1 MSASNQV
8 VHRPGLFKQQ
18 NKSHKHGRHRS
29 NRALEVLNKGRV
41 SVKTSTKKTRQELRK
56 CDRRNQLQQIRK
68 NKRDDILMKK
78 RSLGGQGQ
86 LPFLVVIVPLSKTED
101 PFKLLEKI
109 KLCDDAA
116 LVTSDNCFCYISI
129 PRFKQTFSFVIIKP
143 GDIYNILD
151 VAKIANTVLFLHSLD
166 GKIDEQLLTLLFAQG
181 LPSTTHVIQGL
192 ENVPIKRRT
201 DVKKNVQNILEKRNI
216 CFFTPQKILGTLKV
230 SGYIRG
236 QPLHVNKLIHISGWG
251 DFQLSQIDKCMHPH
265 ALLQKRK
272 KESDIMIANTVLF
285 LHSLDGKI
293 DEQLLTLLFAQGLPS
308 TTHVIQGLENVPIK
322 RRTDVKKNV
331 QNILEKRFPDEK
343 LHSVDS
349 HQEALLLLR
358 FLGSQ
363 KQKSLSFRDHRAH
376 MLSEVVIFEPNQN
389 LNDHTNQKILGTLK
403 VSGYIRGQP
412 LHVNKLIHISGW
424 GDFQLSQID
433 KCMHPHALLQKRK
446 KESDIMLDSEDV
458 EVLEKA
464 DASKQ
469 ESLDSENVLDP
480 MEGEQTWPT
489 EEEIAEVEAL
499 QQKKTLKEKI
509 LKKKIPKGTSDYQ
522 ATWIVESDTE
532 DKTDESDDYIGDE
545 CEPFNEKC
553 DSDSCMEED
562 SIDHNDDGDSGGDD
576 DDDDKRDRNRDKHFR
591 SQPRSYRETDM
602 WEGTLSNVRTDDR
615 PIVMVYVNNLP
626 TKFRVDE
633 EADTSLI
640 SKRIIDR
647 IKRIKPFYN
656 KLLVMIDNS
665 PRETVVGIGNATPEF
680 KLRGNKFSA
689 TCRIVRDTYPCDGTI
704 GRDILEREN
713 IKIDHKGNRLIMPDG
728 KSIHFCT
735 AIPVTYYKREPR
747 RYSYNANHG
756 GKYYRKDYIR
766 SIQAYPERKRYLE
779 NTCVE
784 NNRKAETNICK
795 GKKIYDNNTERSI
808 PIKSKGIE
816 AARQPQFREKEH
828 ANKHKRRAYKGNK
841 KEKKISRISTPKTH
855 NSPFE
860 IIMRNL
866 EFAMQEFHTQIIELR
881 EAIDVLEQGK
891 LSSYIIAMEVMYR
904 TLREIQPQL
913 PEGYLLIE
921 QVKADT
927 LFKFYQWIITVA
939 IALPG
944 KLRIFAKMP
953 LKTPSGYFDAY
964 EILGFPTYVPALK
977 AYAYFKTEYPILALS
992 MDRLSYMLLRHHELA
1007 VCQISQFAVC
1017 SPDVPIFRAPHQ
1029 SCEYSLYIRNDQK
1042 VTELCFKE
1050 IVKEFYPIF
1059 RRIDKQGTWV
1069 FSTPSTLVLAVKCS
1083 ATQNNLHALPSNIS
1097 KLNNVGIIRLPKTCI
1112 GYLPGIILT
1121 SHFHMRSTVHTRS
1134 SPGFIIPP
1142 IETIFSKM
1150 ELEEL
1155 QENLNTTENPE
1166 KNKENSKK
1174 QKDDDIKYRGLKSFR
1189 SSPWDPKENL
1199 PPDYAR
1205 IFQFENFNRTRKR
1218 ILSEERLG
1226 VLPGNFVTLHVV
1238 NVPEELFESYKNHQN
1253 PLSIFGLLP
1262 YEQKMSLVNV
1272 VLKKHTSYN
1281 EPIKSKE
1288 PLIFH
1293 IGYRRFEACPIFS
1306 DHNFGKNH
1314 KFERFLQHDTA
1325 SVASFYA
1332 PIIFPPNPVLVFKK
1346 EGSLK
1351 LIATGSVLNADPN
1364 RIIIKRVV
1372 LSGHPFKINRKSAII
1387 RYMFFNRDD
1396 ILWFKPVELRTKYG
1410 RRGHIKEP
1418 LGTHGHMKCIFD
1430 KQLMSQDTVL
1440 MNLYKRVFPK
1450 WTYNKDMVNSPLL
1463 SDSLMYDMEME

>member
-41 SVKTSTKKTRQELRK
+41 SVKASTKKTRQELRK

-86 LPFLVVIVPLSKTED
+86 LPFLVVIVPLSNTED

-201 DVKKNVQNILEKRNI
+201 DVKKNVQNILEKR
-216 CFFTPQKILGTLKV
+216 
-230 SGYIRG
+230 
-236 QPLHVNKLIHISGWG
+236 
-251 DFQLSQIDKCMHPH
+251 
-265 ALLQKRK
+265 
-272 KESDIMIANTVLF
+272 
-285 LHSLDGKI
+285 
-293 DEQLLTLLFAQGLPS
+293 
-308 TTHVIQGLENVPIK
+308 
-322 RRTDVKKNV
+322 
-331 QNILEKRFPDEK
+331 FPDEK

-363 KQKSLSFRDHRAH
+363 KQKSLSFRDHRPH
-376 MLSEVVIFEPNQN
+376 MLSEVVSFEPYQN
-389 LNDHTNQKILGTLK
+389 LNDPTNQKILGTLK

-433 KCMHPHALLQKRK
+433 KCTHPHALLQKRK
-446 KESDIMLDSEDV
+446 KESDIMFDSEDV

-469 ESLDSENVLDP
+469 ESLDSENVVDP

-509 LKKKIPKGTSDYQ
+509 VKKKIPKGTSDYQ

-562 SIDHNDDGDSGGDD
+562 SVDHDDSADGDGDD
-576 DDDDKRDRNRDKHFR
+576 DDDDDDKL
-591 SQPRSYRETDM
+591 STSREENPDTYDDKM
-602 WEGTLSNVRTDDR
+602 NVDDNDK
-615 PIVMVYVNNLP
+615 MLM
-626 TKFRVDE
+626 KFREERLNQLFPDEVD
-633 EADTSLI
+633 
-640 SKRIIDR
+640 
-647 IKRIKPFYN
+647 
-656 KLLVMIDNS
+656 
-665 PRETVVGIGNATPEF
+665 TPLDIPA
-680 KLRGNKFSA
+680 K
-689 TCRIVRDTYPCDGTI
+689 VR
-704 GRDILEREN
+704 
-713 IKIDHKGNRLIMPDG
+713 
-728 KSIHFCT
+728 F
-735 AIPVTYYKREPR
+735 
-747 RYSYNANHG
+747 
-756 GKYYRKDYIR
+756 
-766 SIQAYPERKRYLE
+766 
-779 NTCVE
+779 
-784 NNRKAETNICK
+784 
-795 GKKIYDNNTERSI
+795 
-808 PIKSKGIE
+808 
-816 AARQPQFREKEH
+816 AR
-828 ANKHKRRAYKGNK
+828 
-841 KEKKISRISTPKTH
+841 
-855 NSPFE
+855 
-860 IIMRNL
+860 
-866 EFAMQEFHTQIIELR
+866 
-881 EAIDVLEQGK
+881 
-891 LSSYIIAMEVMYR
+891 
-904 TLREIQPQL
+904 
-913 PEGYLLIE
+913 
-921 QVKADT
+921 
-927 LFKFYQWIITVA
+927 
-939 IALPG
+939 
-944 KLRIFAKMP
+944 
-953 LKTPSGYFDAY
+953 
-964 EILGFPTYVPALK
+964 
-977 AYAYFKTEYPILALS
+977 
-992 MDRLSYMLLRHHELA
+992 
-1007 VCQISQFAVC
+1007 
-1017 SPDVPIFRAPHQ
+1017 
-1029 SCEYSLYIRNDQK
+1029 
-1042 VTELCFKE
+1042 
-1050 IVKEFYPIF
+1050 
-1059 RRIDKQGTWV
+1059 
-1069 FSTPSTLVLAVKCS
+1069 
-1083 ATQNNLHALPSNIS
+1083 
-1097 KLNNVGIIRLPKTCI
+1097 
-1112 GYLPGIILT
+1112 
-1121 SHFHMRSTVHTRS
+1121 
-1134 SPGFIIPP
+1134 
-1142 IETIFSKM
+1142 
-1150 ELEEL
+1150 
-1155 QENLNTTENPE
+1155 
-1166 KNKENSKK
+1166 
-1174 QKDDDIKYRGLKSFR
+1174 YRGLKSFR

-1272 VLKKHTSYN
+1272 VLKKHSSYN

-1346 EGSLK
+1346 GSLK

-1372 LSGHPFKINRKSAII
+1372 LSGHPFKINRKSAIV